1 MINKRAI
8 YFLLILFFFNSCAE
22 QERKD
27 ENDKKKETISRSER
41 GILFLADSLKKVHR
55 FGKSNALLLTAAKRM
70 PFSNSS
76 DLLIKLNNRLAYN
89 YRRMGSHDSAFYYCN
104 TALKI
109 AAMRDVKDSL
119 TIAQTHYLLGLLY
132 KDFREVDS
140 GLVHLKQSM
149 QIRRRILGDKNPSV
163 GDVYNN
169 MGVLYAMDNNF
180 RKSLFYFNEAV
191 RLRKKRGANHYSV
204 ASTFMNM
211 ANLYQDIGDLEKSL
225 AYYDSALIVQK
236 NINPDNLLIAD
247 ILLNQANTFDKL
259 GKIDESIKRYKTAL
273 KIYLKV
279 YGREHPYVAIA
290 YNNIALQYINWNDY
304 EKAAEYL
311 WESIRIK
318 KKLGASFKKELVDNY
333 MNLGILYVNLRKYNS
348 AIEVFN
354 EGIRI
359 GKKLKN
365 KTPQILSGIYF
376 YLADIYLELGNR
388 EKGLM
393 YADTAY
399 LAVNSRS
406 KSTPYVRAVSEYKM
420 AEIYLDSEQLNKAES
435 HINLA
440 LKYFEGEKSVLPHWY
455 AYAKLLKAKTFYGKK
470 KYRSALEILS
480 ELDDEY
486 SFPDGKLDLNK
497 IIKYGLGEV
506 FIDGKQIKARSY
518 LRLSNKSLNIA
529 YLEKGE
535 NEVVAAA
542 EVFEKV
548 RNVISTEKSKIELSK
563 KMGKVFDLGIEIAYK
578 INIRNPNQANF
589 ETALNFSE
597 NKKSLMLL
605 ELLSES
611 KVFEL
616 SGVPD
621 SVIINQKRLRTKIFE
636 KERSINE
643 LMKTSGKGN
652 ETIEKLRNEKFSL
665 RVKYE
670 TEEKRLREKYPV
682 FSALRFKALKLSLS
696 SILQNIIPARKTFI
710 EYSLVD
716 KYLYAFVISDAG
728 YNFVRTPLPKDI
740 SEFTSRLIKSITE
753 QNKTE
758 YSRLAYS
765 AYKLLIKPIEPLI
778 TTKRVLIINEGV
790 LGYVPFDALLSNDE
804 GEEVSY
810 KEYSYLV
817 KKYSFGY
824 AFSFG
829 ILSRSESANNIVKS
843 FVGIAPLTE

>member
-1 MINKRAI
+1 MKNK
-8 YFLLILFFFNSCAE
+8 N
-22 QERKD
+22 D
-27 ENDKKKETISRSER
+27 EKKEAISRSER
-41 GILFLADSLKKVHR
+41 GILFLADSLKKIHR
-55 FGKSNALLLTAAKRM
+55 FGKSNALLLTAAKRK
-70 PFSNSS
+70 PFTNSS

-89 YRRMGSHDSAFYYCN
+89 YRRMGIHDSAFYYCN

-109 AAMRDVKDSL
+109 AATRDVKDSL
-119 TIAQTHYLLGLLY
+119 AIAQTHYLLGLLY

-140 GLVHLKQSM
+140 GLVHLDQSL
-149 QIRRRILGDKNPSV
+149 QIRRGILGEKSPAV

-169 MGVLYAMDNNF
+169 MGVLYAMDNDF
-180 RKSLFYFNEAV
+180 RKSLVYFNKAV

-225 AYYDSALIVQK
+225 AYYDSALIIQK

-318 KKLGASFKKELVDNY
+318 KKLGTSFKKELVDNY
-333 MNLGILYVNLRKYNS
+333 MNLGKLYVSSGKYNS

-365 KTPQILSGIYF
+365 KTPQVLSGIYF
-376 YLADIYLELGNR
+376 YLADINLELGNR
-388 EKGLM
+388 EKGLT
-393 YADTAY
+393 YANAAY
-399 LAVNSRS
+399 LAVNRQS
-406 KSTPYVRAVSEYKM
+406 KTTPYERAVAEYKM
-420 AEIYLDSEQLNKAES
+420 AEIYLDAAQLNKAES

-440 LKYFEGEKSVLPHWY
+440 LKYFEDRKSVLPHWY
-455 AYAKLLKAKTFYGKK
+455 AYAQLLKAKTFYQRKN
-470 KYRSALEILS
+470 YRNALEILTD
-480 ELDDEY
+480 LDNEY
-486 SFPDGKLDLNK
+486 SSPDRKLDLNK

-506 FIDGKQIKARSY
+506 FIDGKQIKAGSY
-518 LRLSNKSLNIA
+518 LSLSDKSLNIA

-535 NEVVAAA
+535 NEVAAAA

-548 RNVISTEKSKIELSK
+548 RNVISSEKSKIELSK
-563 KMGKVFDLGIEIAYK
+563 KMEEVFNLGIEIAYK
-578 INIRNPNQANF
+578 LNTENPNQANF
-589 ETALNFSE
+589 ERALNFSE

-611 KVFEL
+611 KIFEL

-636 KERSINE
+636 KERTIKELLETVGKENE
-643 LMKTSGKGN
+643 K
-652 ETIEKLRNEKFSL
+652 IEKLRNEKFSL
-665 RVKYE
+665 RLKYE
-670 TEEKRLREKYPV
+670 EEEKRLREKYPV
-682 FSALRFKALKLSLS
+682 LSALRFQAVKLSLK
-696 SILQNIIPARKTFI
+696 SILKNIVPARKTFV
-710 EYSLVD
+710 EYSIGD

-728 YNFVRTPLPKDI
+728 YDFVRTPLPNDI

-753 QNKTE
+753 QKKNE
-758 YSRLAYS
+758 YSQLAYS
-765 AYKLLIKPIEPLI
+765 AYKLLIKPIERLI
-778 TTKRVLIINEGV
+778 TTKRALIINEGV
-790 LGYVPFDALLSNDE
+790 LGYVPFDALISS
-804 GEEVSY
+804 EVGDDVGY
-810 KEYSYLV
+810 KEYPYLV

-829 ILSRSESANNIVKS
+829 ILSKSESANNIVKS
-843 FVGIAPLTE
+843 FVGIAPLTK